1 MLTQDVAHRYARILD
16 GSVAAALAAQM
27 LGVSI
32 LNTLVTQALNG
43 RVHCESEPGLGS
55 EFVITVPSM

>member
-1 MLTQDVAHRYARILD
+1 
-16 GSVAAALAAQM
+16 M